1 MADITIPISPVTTAK
16 PQVEVRSVSRTLSL
30 TAIVSIIFFTV
41 SGGPY
46 GLEDVFGSSGAG
58 AGLLLVVL
66 TPLIWSAPI
75 ALMCAELAT
84 AMPSQGGY
92 YVWSKRALGARGA
105 FCQGWWAWLTT
116 WVDMAL
122 YPVLFVQYLAYFWPA
137 VGPEGNPAVKK
148 LVMITMIWM
157 FALLNLRGSGAVGG
171 STKVLGVLLLSPFVL
186 MIVIGVYKGIVNG
199 FPNNP
204 VSSFKPKGTS
214 TFSALTGGMFVVM
227 WNYLGWE
234 GVSTVAGEM
243 KNPRKDYPRAL
254 MISIPLIT
262 LVYLIPSILGLAYAS
277 PNKVTW
283 TAGTWT
289 TVAELTAGK
298 WLGVLMSIMG
308 MVSAIGL
315 FSGLLMVN
323 SRVPFVMGSDGY
335 FPRNFMKL
343 NKNSAPWVSL
353 VVSALIYSAVVL
365 LFNDFEALATVDV
378 MLYCGVLFLEF
389 ASLLALRARQPAMH
403 RPFKI
408 PGGWFGAILT
418 LVGPLVVVAI
428 AIKGQVDD
436 VGLWNGLLKALLLM
450 SSGLI
455 LYPVAKWWKNKKGYV
470 DDPSLSGE
478 SDLSDARGVEG
489 GASS

>member
-1 MADITIPISPVTTAK
+1 MADIDASVTAVGTGMNAASTPK
-16 PQVEVRSVSRTLSL
+16 VEVRSVSRTLSL

-46 GLEDVFGSSGAG
+46 GLEDVFGLSGAG
-58 AGLLLVVL
+58 AGLLLVIV

-122 YPVLFVQYLAYFWPA
+122 YPVLFVEYLAYFWPA
-137 VGPEGNPAVKK
+137 VGPEGNPWAKK
-148 LVMITMIWM
+148 GVMLAMIWL

-171 STKVLGVLLLSPFVL
+171 SAKVLGILLLSPFVL
-186 MIVIGVYKGIVNG
+186 MIVIGVYKGITQG

-204 VSSFKPKGTS
+204 FVPFKAQGTS
-214 TFSALTGGMFVVM
+214 TFAALTGGMFVVM

-243 KNPRKDYPRAL
+243 KNPRRDYPRAL
-254 MISIPLIT
+254 GISIPLIT
-262 LVYLIPSILGLAYAS
+262 LVYLIPSLVGLAFAS
-277 PNKVTW
+277 PSKVEW

-289 TVAELTAGK
+289 TVAEITAGK
-298 WLGVLMSIMG
+298 WLAVLMSVMG
-308 MVSAIGL
+308 MASAIGL
-315 FSGLLMVN
+315 FAGLLMVN
-323 SRVPFVMGSDGY
+323 SRVPFVMGRDGY
-335 FPRNFMKL
+335 FPRSFMKM
-343 NKNSAPWVSL
+343 NQKSAPWVSL

-365 LFNDFEALATVDV
+365 VFNDFEALATVDV

-389 ASLLALRARQPAMH
+389 ASLLVLRAKQPELR
-403 RPFKI
+403 RPFRI
-408 PGGWFGAILT
+408 PGGWFGAIAV
-418 LVGPLVVVAI
+418 LVGPLLVVAV

-436 VGLWNGLLKALLLM
+436 VGLWNGLLKALVLM
-450 SSGLI
+450 ASGLVLFPIAQWWKRKNAYADDPTLFDGPDTDSSG
-455 LYPVAKWWKNKKGYV
+455 AM
-470 DDPSLSGE
+470 S
-478 SDLSDARGVEG
+478 
-489 GASS
+489 